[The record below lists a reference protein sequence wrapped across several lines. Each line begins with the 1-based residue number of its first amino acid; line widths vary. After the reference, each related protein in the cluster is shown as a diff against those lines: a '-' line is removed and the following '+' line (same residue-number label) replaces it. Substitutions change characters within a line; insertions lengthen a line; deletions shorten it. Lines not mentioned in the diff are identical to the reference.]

1 MAPNSSRHVGQRIG
15 VFVDVQNMFY
25 SAKILH
31 QSKIDYGKLLEE
43 LGAGRHV
50 VRAVAYVVRKAD
62 VDQTGFLDAL
72 TRFGY
77 EIKSKELRQRPDGT
91 AKGDWDM
98 GIAIDSIALAPKL
111 DTVILVSGD
120 GDFVPLVE
128 MLKAHGCRVEVASF
142 RRSTSADL
150 VAAATEYRTIEESV
164 LFKEKKFERSAYE
177 SRWQPFGPLGPVD
190 GAAAPASVEKNGEVA
205 PKPVAPTGN
214 TEG

>member
-1 MAPNSSRHVGQRIG
+1 MAPNPSRHVGQRIG

-31 QSKIDYGKLLEE
+31 QSKIDYGKLLED
-43 LGAGRHV
+43 LSSGRQV
-50 VRAVAYVVRKAD
+50 MRAVAYVVRKPE

-77 EIKSKELRQRPDGT
+77 EIKSKELKQRPDGT

-111 DTVILVSGD
+111 DTVVLVSGD

-142 RRSTSADL
+142 RRSTSAEL
-150 VAAATEYRTIEESV
+150 VAVATEYRAIEESV
-164 LFKEKKFERSAYE
+164 LFKEKKFERAAYD
-177 SRWQPFGPLGPVD
+177 SRWQPFGPLGPIN
-190 GAAAPASVEKNGEVA
+190 GQAVEKAADVI
-205 PKPVAPTGN
+205 PKPPAPTETTG
-214 TEG
+214 G